1 MKCTLKGMKNI
12 LQKLVILSSSF
23 YAFQASA
30 QVNFTEID
38 GSLLHSQYH
47 PNPNSRFKGAIIFQ
61 NGTGSSLE
69 AWSTNKTFFE
79 CIKQLGNLFMY
90 DRSGLGKSSPD
101 FSVSSVNPITAKYVN
116 SKLIRLL
123 NRNGI
128 KSPYILVSHSYGGL
142 YAGYFARKFPD
153 SVAGMLMV
161 DPVPRNFL
169 YSDRIQNQ
177 FDSALSTIGAIPSR
191 EAYKL
196 YGVSRQSK
204 NNGITAD
211 GFYQQKGFEKTKE
224 QIAELP
230 LMRSTF
236 PIIIISSTEMNNRS
250 PIQGNWHSLQKQWL
264 NQNPSSTIF
273 KAQSGHFIQIEHPKL
288 VCNQVNKLVKIAAQE
303 SNPNRQL

>member
-12 LQKLVILSSSF
+12 LQKLVILSSYF

-30 QVNFTEID
+30 QVIFTEID

-101 FSVSSVNPITAKYVN
+101 FSVSSAKPITAELVN
-116 SKLIRLL
+116 SKLIQLL
-123 NRNGI
+123 ERNRI

-142 YAGYFARKFPD
+142 YAGYFARKYPD

-161 DPVPRNFL
+161 DPVPSNFL

-177 FDSALSTIGAIPSR
+177 FDIALPAIGEIPSR
-191 EAYKL
+191 EAYEL
-196 YGVSRQSK
+196 YGVSKQSK

-211 GFYQQKGFEKTKE
+211 GFYQQKGFNKTKE
-224 QIAELP
+224 QVSELP
-230 LMRSTF
+230 PMSSTF
-236 PIIIISSTEMNNRS
+236 PVIIISSTEMNVSAPTR
-250 PIQGNWHSLQKQWL
+250 GNWHSLQKQWL
-264 NQNPSSTIF
+264 NQNPNSTIIR
-273 KAQSGHFIQIEHPKL
+273 AHSGHFIQFEHPKL
-288 VCNQVNKLVKIAAQE
+288 VCEQLNKLVKMAAQE
-303 SNPNRQL
+303 SKPNQ